1 MINLLTE
8 IKEVEPQPIA
18 TTSLVVNEV
27 DTFLWPTAFRMNT
40 KVVFQIPHCIIG
52 RHPEIKVTAKY

>member
-1 MINLLTE
+1 MINLLTD

-27 DTFLWPTAFRMNT
+27 DTFLWPTTFRMNA
-40 KVVFQIPHCIIG
+40 KVVFQILHCIIG
-52 RHPEIKVTAKY
+52 RHPEIKVNAKY

>member
-1 MINLLTE
+1 MINLLTD

-27 DTFLWPTAFRMNT
+27 DTFLWPTTFGMNA
-40 KVVFQIPHCIIG
+40 KVVFQILHCIIG
-52 RHPEIKVTAKY
+52 GHPEIKVNAKY